1 MKKILMLLSA
11 LAAWC
16 GGAWADGLTVQN
28 ISIPQGGEATLEVSL
43 ENLATEFAA
52 FQFNVELAEGI
63 TVALNAK
70 GKLDFVKGERLADED
85 GFTLSMSQPDP
96 EENVFRVLGYYTET
110 QPIPGTSGTIVKVTL
125 KADAS
130 LEVDAV
136 LECKLS
142 AINLT
147 ETDET
152 KHTPEDIAF
161 TITVGAPADTRTV
174 LDETSTTAPEASDGA
189 VDVRV
194 KRVIHADEWSTI
206 CLPFAMTAEQVTAA
220 FGEDVLLANFTG
232 IETEEDTEENIVA
245 INVKFETATAIEA
258 NHPYLIKVSAPVEE
272 FTVDGVD
279 VEPDEASV
287 DCDRIGAGTK
297 RDPYR
302 WNSFVGTYVAGTEV
316 PEQTLFL
323 SDNKFWYS
331 TGATVLKAFRGYFDF
346 YDVLTEVEE
355 GNAATGVRFSF
366 DGETT
371 GIVTMDKG
379 QGDYEDGCWY
389 TLDGRRLNGQP
400 VEKGMYIQNGKKVM
414 KN

>member
-1 MKKILMLLSA
+1 MKKTIFLLA
-11 LAAWC
+11 VLAAWC
-16 GGAWADGLTVQN
+16 GRAAAEGLTVQN
-28 ISIPQGGEATLEVSL
+28 ITIPKGGEATLEIAL
-43 ENLATEFAA
+43 ENPTTEFAA
-52 FQFNVELAEGI
+52 FQFNVDLANGI
-63 TVALNAK
+63 TVGLNAK
-70 GKLDFVKGERLADED
+70 GKLNYTKGERLDED
-85 GFTLSMSQPDP
+85 FTLSMSQPDT
-96 EENVFRVLGYYTET
+96 EVNSFRVLGYYTET
-110 QPIPGTSGTIVKVTL
+110 QAIPETGGTIIQITL
-125 KADAS
+125 KADAT
-130 LEVDAV
+130 LEVGAE
-136 LECKLS
+136 LACKLS

-147 ETDET
+147 EPNET
-152 KHTPEDIAF
+152 KHTPDDIAF
-161 TITVGAPADTRTV
+161 TVTIGAPADTRTI
-174 LDETSTTAPEASDGA
+174 LDETSTTAPEAATG

-194 KRVIHADEWSTI
+194 KRAINADEWSTL
-206 CLPFAMTAEQVTAA
+206 CLPFAMSEAQVKAA
-220 FGEDVLLANFTG
+220 FGEDVQLADFTG
-232 IETEEDTEENIVA
+232 CETTMDAEENITG

-331 TGATVLKAFRGYFDF
+331 TGATVMKAFRGYFDF

-355 GNAATGVRFSF
+355 GGATSKVRFSF

-371 GIVTMDKG
+371 GIAALDKG
-379 QGDYEDGCWY
+379 LGNYEDGCWY
-389 TLDGRRLNGQP
+389 TLDGRRLNGLP
-400 VEKGMYIQNGKKVM
+400 VEKGVYILDGRKVVKK
-414 KN
+414 